1 MVILTGVTEPA
12 VSIVIPA
19 HNEEAVIAG
28 NLRRLLDGSKPGE
41 FDVIVVANACQDG
54 TAAAAATV
62 EGVRVLDTEVP
73 GKPNALRMG
82 DAECAT
88 FPRIYL
94 DADVRLDADS
104 VRALVAACAQP
115 GVLAC
120 SPVPDLD
127 LTGAGPVARRV
138 HKVHDQLIAPH
149 RALAG
154 VGAYVLTEAGH
165 DRVFPMPDVI
175 SDDGLVHASFAPHE
189 RVVVRSA
196 HSVVRP
202 AATVRSYLNRRVRV
216 RRGNKQLKELGRTGP
231 TSPSG
236 EASITLGA
244 LGGLVR
250 DRRVSV
256 VDSGC
261 YLTVLVLDR
270 ALTRL
275 RNRRGD
281 VWASDASTRVTLPR
295 N

>member
-1 MVILTGVTEPA
+1 VVILTGVTEPA

-41 FDVIVVANACQDG
+41 FDVIVVANACKDG
-54 TAAAAATV
+54 TARAAAAV
-62 EGVRVLDTEVP
+62 EGVKVLDTQVP

-82 DAECAT
+82 DAECAA
-88 FPRIYL
+88 FPRVYL

-104 VRALVAACAQP
+104 VRELVATCARP

-120 SPVPDLD
+120 APVPDLD
-127 LTGAGPVARRV
+127 LTGAGPVVRRV
-138 HKVHDQLIAPH
+138 HKVHNALIAPH

-154 VGAYVLTEAGH
+154 VGCYVLTEAGH
-165 DRVFPMPDVI
+165 ERVFPMPDVI
-175 SDDGLVHASFAPHE
+175 SDDGLVHASFAPNE
-189 RVVVRSA
+189 RVVVRTA
-196 HSVVRP
+196 HSVVKP
-202 AATVRSYLNRRVRV
+202 ARTVRSYLNRRVRV
-216 RRGNKQLKELGRTGP
+216 RRGNKQLVELGRTGP
-231 TSPSG
+231 
-236 EASITLGA
+236 ENSITLGA
-244 LGGLVR
+244 LGRLVR
-250 DRRVSV
+250 DRRVSLL
-256 VDSGC
+256 DAGC

-281 VWASDASTRVTLPR
+281 VWASDDSTRVTLPG

>member
-1 MVILTGVTEPA
+1 MTEPA

-28 NLRRLLDGSKPGE
+28 NLRRLLDGSGPGE
-41 FDVIVVANACQDG
+41 FDVIVVANACSDG

-62 EGVRVLDTEVP
+62 PGVKVLETEVG
-73 GKPNALRMG
+73 GKPNALRLG

-88 FPRIYL
+88 FPRAYL
-94 DADVRLDADS
+94 DADVRMDAAS
-104 VRALVAACAQP
+104 MRELAAACARP

-120 SPVPDLD
+120 APVPELD
-127 LTGAGPVARRV
+127 LAGAGPVVTRV
-138 HKVHDQLIAPH
+138 HRVHDALIGPH

-154 VGAYVLTEAGH
+154 VGCYVLTEAGH

-175 SDDGLVHASFAPHE
+175 SDDGLVHASFAPGE
-189 RVVVRSA
+189 REVVTTAR
-196 HSVVRP
+196 SVVRP
-202 AATVRSYLNRRVRV
+202 ARTVRSYLNRRVRV
-216 RRGNKQLKELGRTGP
+216 RRGNRQLVELGH
-231 TSPSG
+231 SG
-236 EASITLGA
+236 AESRLTLGA
-244 LGGLVR
+244 LGRLVR
-250 DRRVSV
+250 DRRVGV

-275 RNRRGD
+275 RNGRGD
-281 VWASDASTRVTLPR
+281 VWASDASTRVTLPG

>member
-1 MVILTGVTEPA
+1 MVILSRVTEPA

-28 NLRRLLDGSKPGE
+28 NLRRLLDGSEPGE
-41 FDVIVVANACQDG
+41 FDIIVVANACKDG
-54 TAAAAATV
+54 TAAAAGTV
-62 EGVRVLDTEVP
+62 PGVRVLDTEVP

-82 DAECAT
+82 DAECAA

-94 DADVRLDADS
+94 DADVRLDAAS
-104 VRALVAACAQP
+104 VRELVAACAQP

-120 SPVPDLD
+120 SPVPALD
-127 LTGAGPVARRV
+127 LTGAGPVVRRV
-138 HKVHDQLIAPH
+138 HKVHDALIAPH

-165 DRVFPMPDVI
+165 ERVFPMPDVI
-175 SDDGLVHASFAPHE
+175 SDDGLIHASFAPHE

-216 RRGNKQLKELGRTGP
+216 RRGNKQLVELGRTGP
-231 TSPSG
+231 DSK
-236 EASITLGA
+236 ITLSA

-250 DRRVSV
+250 ARRVSV

-281 VWASDASTRVTLPR
+281 VWASDSSTRVTLPR

>member
-1 MVILTGVTEPA
+1 VVILTGVTEPA

-94 DADVRLDADS
+94 DADVRLDAAS
-104 VRALVAACAQP
+104 VRELVAACAQP

-127 LTGAGPVARRV
+127 LTGAGPVVRRV

-202 AATVRSYLNRRVRV
+202 AATVGSYLNRRVRV
-216 RRGNKQLKELGRTGP
+216 RRGNKELVELGRTGP
-231 TSPSG
+231 ESK
-236 EASITLGA
+236 ITLGA
-244 LGGLVR
+244 LGRLVR
-250 DRRVSV
+250 DRRVGV

-295 N
+295 D

>member
-1 MVILTGVTEPA
+1 MAILTGVSEPA

-28 NLRRLLDGSKPGE
+28 NLRRLLEGSAPGE
-41 FDVIVVANACQDG
+41 FDVIVVANACHDG
-54 TAAAAATV
+54 TAAAAGTV
-62 EGVRVLDTEVP
+62 PGVKVLDTEVG
-73 GKPNALRMG
+73 GKPNALRLG

-88 FPRIYL
+88 FPRVYL
-94 DADVRLDADS
+94 DADVQLDAAS
-104 VRALVAACAQP
+104 VRELVAACDQP

-120 SPVPDLD
+120 APVPRLD
-127 LTGAGPVARRV
+127 LTGAGPVVSRV
-138 HKVHDQLIAPH
+138 HKVHNELIGPH

-154 VGAYVLTEAGH
+154 VGVYVLTEAGH
-165 DRVFPMPDVI
+165 DRVFPMPDII

-189 RVVVRSA
+189 RVVVRTA
-196 HSVVRP
+196 QSVVRP
-202 AATVRSYLNRRVRV
+202 ARTVRSYLNRRVRV
-216 RRGNKQLKELGRTGP
+216 RRGNRQLVELGHTG
-231 TSPSG
+231 SESRL
-236 EASITLGA
+236 TLGA
-244 LGGLVR
+244 LGRLVR
-250 DRRVSV
+250 DRRVGV

-281 VWASDASTRVTLPR
+281 VWASDSSTRVTLPG

>member
-1 MVILTGVTEPA
+1 VAILTGVSEPA

-28 NLRRLLDGSKPGE
+28 NLRRLLEGSAPGE
-41 FDVIVVANACQDG
+41 FDVIVVANACHDG
-54 TAAAAATV
+54 TAAAAGTV
-62 EGVRVLDTEVP
+62 PGVKVLDTEVG
-73 GKPNALRMG
+73 GKPNALRLG

-88 FPRIYL
+88 FPRVYL
-94 DADVRLDADS
+94 DADVQLDAAS
-104 VRALVAACAQP
+104 VRELVAACDQP

-120 SPVPDLD
+120 APVPRLD
-127 LTGAGPVARRV
+127 LTGAGPVVSRV
-138 HKVHDQLIAPH
+138 HKVHNELIGPH

-154 VGAYVLTEAGH
+154 VGVYVLTEAGH
-165 DRVFPMPDVI
+165 DRVFPMPDII

-189 RVVVRSA
+189 RVVVRTA
-196 HSVVRP
+196 QSVVRP
-202 AATVRSYLNRRVRV
+202 ARTVRSYLNRRVRV
-216 RRGNKQLKELGRTGP
+216 RRGNRQLVELGHTG
-231 TSPSG
+231 SESRL
-236 EASITLGA
+236 TLGA
-244 LGGLVR
+244 LGRLVR
-250 DRRVSV
+250 DRRVGV

-281 VWASDASTRVTLPR
+281 VWASDSSTRVTLPG

>member
-1 MVILTGVTEPA
+1 VDILTGVTEPA

-41 FDVIVVANACQDG
+41 FDVIVVANACKDG

-62 EGVRVLDTEVP
+62 EGVRVLDTPTP
-73 GKPNALRMG
+73 GKPHALRIG

-88 FPRIYL
+88 FPRAYL
-94 DADVRLDADS
+94 DADVRLE
-104 VRALVAACAQP
+104 LVAACAQP

-120 SPVPDLD
+120 APVPELD

-138 HKVHDQLIAPH
+138 HKVHNALIAPN
-149 RALAG
+149 RVLAG
-154 VGAYVLTEAGH
+154 VGVYVLTEAGH
-165 DRVFPMPDVI
+165 ERVFPMPDVI

-196 HSVVRP
+196 HSVVKP
-202 AATVRSYLNRRVRV
+202 ARTVRSYLNRRVRV
-216 RRGNKQLKELGRTGP
+216 RRGNKQLVELGRTGP
-231 TSPSG
+231 ES
-236 EASITLGA
+236 SITLGA
-244 LGGLVR
+244 LGRLVR
-250 DRRVSV
+250 DRRVGV
-256 VDSGC
+256 VDTGC

-281 VWASDASTRVTLPR
+281 VWASDASTRVTLPG